1 MGTSPSELTQIV
13 VKRELKYIGPC
24 SCGGVA
30 FYSDVEFIDL
40 SNLGAEDRKA
50 IRERVEEGFTFRA
63 LDDLEGI
70 IHEAGIF
77 RECERCGA
85 EDFQPSK
92 GGP

>member
-1 MGTSPSELTQIV
+1 MRTSPSELTQIV
-13 VKRELKYIGPC
+13 VKKELKYIGPC

-30 FYSDVEFIDL
+30 FFSGVELIDL
-40 SNLGAEDRKA
+40 SNLGAEQRA
-50 IRERVEEGFTFRA
+50 NLRERVKEGFSFRV
-63 LDDLEGI
+63 LDNLEVI
-70 IHEAGIF
+70 IHETGLV